1 MAVIP
6 NFLDVSNYYQRRG
19 DIELWRPALEAVM
32 SEHGLSCASI
42 TASPGSN
49 PVFKLDDERI
59 VKFFTPFFDGAHYF
73 ATEISALERT
83 AIVGMPSPRLLA
95 RGLMRDTAGRK
106 WPYIITDVIKGA
118 PLEESWMLLDAHAR
132 RAVAADLGKMLSKL
146 HRAPLGASERE
157 EFRTFCA
164 HMARTAL
171 RRHTDAGCAPPWALD
186 TLQEQ
191 AFEIDNLWDDDD
203 IVFIHADL
211 TPRHIFGHFDGTSF
225 EISGLV
231 DFGDARAEHLLYELI
246 PLHLATFGGDKA
258 CLDAFF
264 QAYSSPKPAHLSRLA
279 LPFFLLY
286 EFSAFHFLANHGAL
300 ESIHSLEQLCTRLW
314 GGRTTHHNQ
323 P

>member
-49 PVFKLDDERI
+49 PVFKIDDDRI
-59 VKFFTPFFDGAHYF
+59 VKFFTPFFDGARYF
-73 ATEISALERT
+73 AAEIRALER
-83 AIVGMPSPRLLA
+83 AAMVGMPSPRLLA
-95 RGLMRDTAGRK
+95 RGLMRDNAGRK
-106 WPYIITDVIKGA
+106 WPYIITDVVQGT
-118 PLEESWMLLDAHAR
+118 PLEESWPLLDASGR

-146 HRAPLGASERE
+146 HAAPLDAIERE
-157 EFRTFCA
+157 EFRTFCVQ
-164 HMARTAL
+164 MARTAL
-171 RRHTDAGCAPPWALD
+171 KRHTDAGCAPQWALD

-191 AFEIDNLWDDDD
+191 VFEIDNLWEDDE

-211 TPRHIFGHFDGTSF
+211 TPRHIFGHFDGISF

-231 DFGDARAEHLLYELI
+231 DFGDARAGHLLYELV

-264 QAYSSPKPAHLSRLA
+264 QTYPSSKPAHLSRFA
-279 LPFFLLY
+279 LPFFFLY
-286 EFSAFHFLANHGAL
+286 EFSAFHFLASHGVL
-300 ESIHSLEQLCTRLW
+300 ESMHSLEQLCTRLW
-314 GGRTTHHNQ
+314 GDRMTLHK
-323 P
+323 